1 MNVYT
6 TIFVFI
12 KWAIIFTGNTYNHN
26 MTLKNYGIIFFFMKK
41 NTLKKTK
48 CKVSEISMNEL
59 TITSFGKCTSD

>member
-12 KWAIIFTGNTYNHN
+12 KWAIIFTGKTYNHN
-26 MTLKNYGIIFFFMKK
+26 MTLKNYGIIFFFMK
-41 NTLKKTK
+41 KKTK